1 MLGKQKPNTWRYQM
15 AFSVNSN
22 VGAAAVYNALAKTQA
37 ATQKAQLQLAT
48 GKKVNSA
55 ADNTSGWNIGKQ
67 LEASSLKMK
76 SQLANIGSAKNF
88 LSTAESALQQVYDKL
103 NQIQSKQQDANDP
116 LKDATSLKN
125 DIKTLADEIDSIFK
139 NTKIG
144 TIFLLGSVSNGFG
157 AGTSSNVDINV
168 GAAMTGV
175 TVSSAGAETVKLGV
189 LTSIT
194 TNVDAAGGSSTT
206 AVDATTSLQTAVRDA
221 ITYIGNKTQVLTS
234 REDFLTSSIANN
246 DSAIAQIYDTDTLA
260 DQMKASQ
267 GAVGSQLATAM
278 MSQMNAAPQQLMQ
291 LFR

>member
-1 MLGKQKPNTWRYQM
+1 MPGEQKQNTWRYQM

-22 VGAAAVYNALAKTQA
+22 AGAAAVYNALAKTQA
-37 ATQKAQLQLAT
+37 ASQKAQLQLAT

-103 NQIQSKQQDANDP
+103 NQIQSKQEDASDP

-144 TIFLLGSVSNGFG
+144 SNVLLGSVANGFSVG
-157 AGTSSNVDINV
+157 AGGNVTVNI
-168 GAAMTGV
+168 GAAMTGL
-175 TVSSAGAETVKLGV
+175 TVSSAGAETTNLGV
-189 LTSIT
+189 LTVTT
-194 TNVDAAGGSSTT
+194 TNLAGTANTT
-206 AVDATTSLQTAVRDA
+206 ALQSAVRDA
-221 ITYIGNKTQVLTS
+221 ITYIGNKTQVLVS

-246 DSAIAQIYDTDTLA
+246 DSAIAQIFDTDTLA

-267 GAVGSQLATAM
+267 GQVGSQLATAM
-278 MSQMNAAPQQLMQ
+278 MSQMNAAPQQLLQ

>member
-1 MLGKQKPNTWRYQM
+1 M

-22 VGAAAVYNALAKTQA
+22 AGAAAVYNALAKTQA
-37 ATQKAQLQLAT
+37 STQKAQLQLAT

-55 ADNTSGWNIGKQ
+55 SDNTSGWNIGKQ

-88 LSTAESALQQVYDKL
+88 LSTAEAALQQVYDKL
-103 NQIQSKQQDANDP
+103 NQIQAKQEDGLDP
-116 LKDATSLKN
+116 TKDATSLKN

-144 TIFLLGSVSNGFG
+144 SSVLLGSVANSFG
-157 AGTSSNVDINV
+157 AG
-168 GAAMTGV
+168 G
-175 TVSSAGAETVKLGV
+175 SAVEVNIGVKLGASSTGV
-189 LTSIT
+189 ET
-194 TNVDAAGGSSTT
+194 TNLAKLTADVGSSSEHITATSNTT
-206 AVDATTSLQTAVRDA
+206 NLQTAVRDA
-221 ITYIGNKTQVLTS
+221 ITYIGNKTQLLDS
-234 REDFLTSSIANN
+234 REDFLTTAIANN
-246 DSAIAQIYDTDTLA
+246 DSAIAQIFDTDTLS

-278 MSQMNAAPQQLMQ
+278 MSQMNAAPQQLLQ

>member
-1 MLGKQKPNTWRYQM
+1 M

-22 VGAAAVYNALAKTQA
+22 QGAASVYNALAKTQA
-37 ATQKAQLQLAT
+37 ASQKAQLQLAT

-67 LEASSLKMK
+67 LEAASLKMK

-103 NQIQSKQQDANDP
+103 NQIQGKQEDANDP

-125 DIKTLADEIDSIFK
+125 DIKTLADEVDSILK

-144 TIFLLGSVSNGFG
+144 SNVLLGSVANSFG
-157 AGTSSNVDINV
+157 AGTSSTITINI
-168 GAAMTGV
+168 GTAMTGL
-175 TVSSAGAETVKLGV
+175 TVAADGTETANLGQ
-189 LTSIT
+189 LTSVT
-194 TNVDAAGGSSTT
+194 TNLT
-206 AVDATTSLQTAVRDA
+206 ATTNTAALQSAVRDA
-221 ITYIGNKTQVLTS
+221 ITYIGNKTQVLNS
-234 REDFLTSSIANN
+234 RDEFLTASIANN
-246 DSAIAQIYDTDTLA
+246 DAAIAQIFDTDTLT

-267 GAVGSQLATAM
+267 GQVAGQLATAM
-278 MSQMNAAPQQLMQ
+278 MSQMNAAPQQLLQ

>member
-1 MLGKQKPNTWRYQM
+1 M

-22 VGAAAVYNALAKTQA
+22 AGAAAVYNALAKTQA
-37 ATQKAQLQLAT
+37 STQKAQLQLAT

-55 ADNTSGWNIGKQ
+55 SDNTSGWNIGKQ
-67 LEASSLKMK
+67 LEAASLKMK

-103 NQIQSKQQDANDP
+103 NQIQSKQEDAADP
-116 LKDATSLKN
+116 TKDAVSLEN

-144 TIFLLGSVSNGFG
+144 DNFLLGSAANSFA
-157 AGTSSNVDINV
+157 AGSTAVEVNI
-168 GAAMTGV
+168 G
-175 TVSSAGAETVKLGV
+175 VKLG
-189 LTSIT
+189 T
-194 TNVDAAGGSSTT
+194 DASGVGDAHVEALTT
-206 AVDATTSLQTAVRDA
+206 ADGTDVIAATADTEALQTAVRDA
-221 ITYIGNKTQVLTS
+221 ITYIGNKTQLLTS

-246 DSAIAQIYDTDTLA
+246 DSAIAQIFDTDTLS

-278 MSQMNAAPQQLMQ
+278 MSQMNAAPQQMLQ

>member
-1 MLGKQKPNTWRYQM
+1 M

-22 VGAAAVYNALAKTQA
+22 AGAAAVYNALAKTQA
-37 ATQKAQLQLAT
+37 STQKAQLQLAT

-103 NQIQSKQQDANDP
+103 NQIQAKQE
-116 LKDATSLKN
+116 DATDPTKDQTSLAN
-125 DIKTLADEIDSIFK
+125 DIKTLADEIDSIFQ

-144 TIFLLGSVSNGFG
+144 DNVLLGSVANSFAAGATAVEVNIGVKLG
-157 AGTSSNVDINV
+157 ATSAGVESTNLDVLTDVAANIAGTS
-168 GAAMTGV
+168 
-175 TVSSAGAETVKLGV
+175 ETE
-189 LTSIT
+189 T
-194 TNVDAAGGSSTT
+194 
-206 AVDATTSLQTAVRDA
+206 LQTAVRDA
-221 ITYIGNKTQVLTS
+221 ITYIGNKTQLLTS

-246 DSAIAQIYDTDTLA
+246 DSAIAQIFDTDTLS

-278 MSQMNAAPQQLMQ
+278 MSQMNAAPQQMLQ

>member
-1 MLGKQKPNTWRYQM
+1 M

-22 VGAAAVYNALAKTQA
+22 VGAASVYNALAKTQSS
-37 ATQKAQLQLAT
+37 TQKAQLQLAT

-67 LEASSLKMK
+67 LEAASLGMK
-76 SQLANIGSAKNF
+76 AQLANIGSAKNF

-103 NQIQSKQQDANDP
+103 NQIQSKQQDGLDP

-125 DIKTLADEIDSIFK
+125 DIKTLADEIDSIFQ

-144 TIFLLGSVSNGFG
+144 SNVLLGSVANSFG
-157 AGTSSNVDINV
+157 AGSSAVSVNIGIKL
-168 GAAMTGV
+168 GASATGV
-175 TVSSAGAETVKLGV
+175 ESTNLGQLSSV
-189 LTSIT
+189 T
-194 TNVDAAGGSSTT
+194 TNLTATSNTT
-206 AVDATTSLQTAVRDA
+206 ALQTAVRDA
-221 ITYIGNKTQVLTS
+221 ITYLGNKTQVLQS
-234 REDFLTSSIANN
+234 REDFLTTSIANN
-246 DSAIAQIYDTDTLA
+246 DSAIAQIFDTDTLA

-278 MSQMNAAPQQLMQ
+278 MSQMNAAPQQLLQ

>member
-1 MLGKQKPNTWRYQM
+1 MPGKQKQNTWRYQM
-15 AFSVNSN
+15 SFSVNSN
-22 VGAAAVYNALAKTQA
+22 AGAAAVYNALAKTQA
-37 ATQKAQLQLAT
+37 STQKAQLQLAT

-103 NQIQSKQQDANDP
+103 NQIQSKQEDASDP

-144 TIFLLGSVSNGFG
+144 TNVLLGSASNGFSVG
-157 AGTSSNVDINV
+157 AGGNVTVNV
-168 GAAMTGV
+168 GGAMTGL
-175 TVSSAGAETVKLGV
+175 TVSSAGAETTNLGQ

-194 TNVDAAGGSSTT
+194 TNLAATSQTT
-206 AVDATTSLQTAVRDA
+206 NLQNAVRDA
-221 ITYIGNKTQVLTS
+221 ITYIGNKSQVLAS
-234 REDFLTSSIANN
+234 REDFITSSIANN
-246 DSAIAQIYDTDTLA
+246 DSAIAQIFDTDTLS

-278 MSQMNAAPQQLMQ
+278 MSQMNAAPQQLLS

>member
-1 MLGKQKPNTWRYQM
+1 MLGKQKQNTWRYQM

-22 VGAAAVYNALAKTQA
+22 AGAQAVYNALAKTQSS
-37 ATQKAQLQLAT
+37 THKAQLQLAT

-55 ADNTSGWNIGKQ
+55 SDNTSGWNIGKQ

-88 LSTAESALQQVYDKL
+88 LSTAEAALQQVYDKL
-103 NQIQSKQQDANDP
+103 NQIQAKQEDGLDP
-116 LKDATSLKN
+116 TKDATSLKN

-144 TIFLLGSVSNGFG
+144 SSVLLGSVANSFG
-157 AGTSSNVDINV
+157 AG
-168 GAAMTGV
+168 G
-175 TVSSAGAETVKLGV
+175 SAVEVNIGVKLGANTTGV
-189 LTSIT
+189 ET
-194 TNVDAAGGSSTT
+194 TNLAKLTAAVASDSEHIS
-206 AVDATTSLQTAVRDA
+206 ATTNTTNLQTAVRDA
-221 ITYIGNKTQVLTS
+221 ITYIGNKTQLLDS
-234 REDFLTSSIANN
+234 REDFLTTAIANN
-246 DSAIAQIYDTDTLA
+246 DSAIAQIFDTDTLA

-278 MSQMNAAPQQLMQ
+278 MSQMNAAPQQLLQ